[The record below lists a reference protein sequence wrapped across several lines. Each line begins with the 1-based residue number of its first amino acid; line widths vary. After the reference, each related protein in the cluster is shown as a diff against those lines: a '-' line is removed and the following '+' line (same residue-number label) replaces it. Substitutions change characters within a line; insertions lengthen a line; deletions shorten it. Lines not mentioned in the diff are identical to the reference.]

1 MKTDSSTSELAA
13 YDYDLPEERIAAT
26 PAAERDAARLMVLDR
41 ARGTI
46 EHRVVRDL
54 PEFLRTGDALVLN
67 DTRVVPA
74 RLIGIRSATGGR
86 WEGLFLGCT
95 PEGDWKLLGQTRGR
109 IQLGEQ
115 VTLLPPRDP
124 DSADRLHLVLKARGE
139 EGMWIARPTVERDPL
154 ALLERFG
161 TVPLPPYIHRDNAT
175 EADWERYQTLHA
187 RRPGAVAAP
196 PAGLHFTPELLA
208 RCRERGVETQYVTL
222 HVGIGTFR
230 PITAERLE
238 DHRMHREWCDL
249 PAETADAMQRA
260 RAAGGRVVAVG
271 TTTVRTLESAAQAN
285 PGGAWQGET
294 ELFIRPPYPFQA
306 VDAIVT
312 NFHLP
317 RSSLLVMLSAFV
329 GRERL
334 LEAYRVAI
342 EQRYRFYSYGDAM
355 LIV

>member
-1 MKTDSSTSELAA
+1 
-13 YDYDLPEERIAAT
+13 
-26 PAAERDAARLMVLDR
+26 
-41 ARGTI
+41 
-46 EHRVVRDL
+46 
-54 PEFLRTGDALVLN
+54 
-67 DTRVVPA
+67 
-74 RLIGIRSATGGR
+74 
-86 WEGLFLGCT
+86 
-95 PEGDWKLLGQTRGR
+95 
-109 IQLGEQ
+109 
-115 VTLLPPRDP
+115 
-124 DSADRLHLVLKARGE
+124 
-139 EGMWIARPTVERDPL
+139 
-154 ALLERFG
+154 
-161 TVPLPPYIHRDNAT
+161 
-175 EADWERYQTLHA
+175 
-187 RRPGAVAAP
+187 VAAP
-196 PAGLHFTPELLA
+196 TAGLHFTPELLA
-208 RCRERGVETQYVTL
+208 RCRERGVDTRYVTL

-271 TTTVRTLESAAQAN
+271 TTSVRTLESAAQAN
-285 PGGAWQGET
+285 PGGPWQGET
-294 ELFIRPPYPFQA
+294 ELFIRPPYEFRA